1 MMIRGMMISDF
12 IANECRLTYLTLSSC
27 MYESFK
33 DKIVAIVETND
44 VLSGAENVCDV
55 VLTTMKEDVK
65 PTGCRVGIPEGFAD
79 G

>member
-1 MMIRGMMISDF
+1 
-12 IANECRLTYLTLSSC
+12 